1 MSDVIVSESI
11 YLRKYLLHTSTH
23 TQNPKTGNTSTKYSL
38 SNRTMTLHRLLISFL
53 LLIGT
58 MQAFFLRPQ
67 YAQRRW
73 NFSYGKRLEQAFSS
87 LFSAST
93 KELDA
98 LIAEKNQAVAA
109 EDYLRAAELKS
120 KIEKIKEQQT
130 SEGLILYLDQTIP
143 LHSGDFRFPPMVEV
157 PCSLV
162 GTRLTKLVKPPD
174 ADTLW
179 QWYET
184 LGMMEGDPSWAELW
198 PSACSLASA
207 LVDRSAQIQNKQV
220 VELGSG
226 LGVAGLT
233 AACLGAKSVLLMD
246 REPFALHCAMSTA
259 ALHGLSAAA
268 SATEN
273 SSVSSSLGVVSAA
286 VVDWSAPDFLTK
298 YDSSADVI
306 IASDVLYDEKTVVAL
321 AKLVAAMV
329 RKEGI
334 LWLTDPSV
342 ERVAGVRQ
350 KFCEALQAEGAATFV
365 DIIPLPPARAYA
377 SCYSDTS
384 KPEETVLIQAR
395 WK

>member
-1 MSDVIVSESI
+1 M
-11 YLRKYLLHTSTH
+11 LL
-23 TQNPKTGNTSTKYSL
+23 
-38 SNRTMTLHRLLISFL
+38 SFL

-58 MQAFFLRPQ
+58 VEAFFLLPQ
-67 YAQRRW
+67 SSQRRW
-73 NFSYGKRLEQAFSS
+73 NFSFGKRLERGFYS
-87 LFSAST
+87 ST
-93 KELDA
+93 KELDD

-109 EDYLRAAELKS
+109 EEYLRAAELKN
-120 KIEKIKEQQT
+120 KIEQIKEQQT
-130 SEGLILYLDQTIP
+130 PKGLVLYLDQTIP
-143 LHSGDFRFPPMVEV
+143 LHDGDFRFPPMVEV

-179 QWYET
+179 QWYES

-259 ALHGLSAAA
+259 ALHGLSAGSTA
-268 SATEN
+268 
-273 SSVSSSLGVVSAA
+273 SSSGVVTAA

-298 YDSSADVI
+298 YASSADVVL
-306 IASDVLYDEKTVVAL
+306 ASDVLYDETAVVAL

-329 RKEGI
+329 RKEGVF
-334 LWLTDPSV
+334 WLTDPAV
-342 ERVAGVRQ
+342 ERVAGVRRR
-350 KFCEALQAEGAATFV
+350 FCEALQAEGAATSV
-365 DIIPLPPARAYA
+365 DLIPLPPARVYA
-377 SCYSDTS
+377 SCYSETS
-384 KPEETVLIQAR
+384 KPEETVLIEAR

>member
-1 MSDVIVSESI
+1 MINE
-11 YLRKYLLHTSTH
+11 
-23 TQNPKTGNTSTKYSL
+23 NTT
-38 SNRTMTLHRLLISFL
+38 NRTMTLHRLLLSFL

-58 MQAFFLRPQ
+58 VQAFFLLPQ
-67 YAQRRW
+67 SAQRRG
-73 NFSYGKRLEQAFSS
+73 NSSCGKRLEQVFYS
-87 LFSAST
+87 ST

-109 EDYLRAAELKS
+109 EEYLRAAKLKD
-120 KIEKIKEQQT
+120 KIEQIKAQQT
-130 SEGLILYLDQTIP
+130 SKGLVLYLDQTIP

-179 QWYET
+179 QWYES

-226 LGVAGLT
+226 LGVAGVT

-259 ALHGLSAAA
+259 ALHGLSAA
-268 SATEN
+268 SAAEN
-273 SSVSSSLGVVSAA
+273 SSVSSLGVVTAA

-298 YDSSADVI
+298 YASSADIVL
-306 IASDVLYDEKTVVAL
+306 ASDVLYDEKTVVAL
-321 AKLVAAMV
+321 AKLVSAMV
-329 RKEGI
+329 RKEGVF
-334 LWLTDPSV
+334 WLTDPAV
-342 ERVAGVRQ
+342 ERVAGVRRR
-350 KFCEALQAEGAATFV
+350 FCEALQAEGAATSV
-365 DIIPLPPARAYA
+365 DIIPLPPARVYS
-377 SCYSDTS
+377 SCYSETS
-384 KPEETVLIQAR
+384 KPEETVLIEAR